1 MSRIVSF
8 LVLIAII
15 LVIGFFFFRVMS
27 PFLLP
32 LFLAVLLVVIFH
44 PLHLRVLQWCR
55 GRNRLASATTTGLI
69 ILIVLL
75 PLLSVIFMA
84 AAEGSA
90 MIARL
95 NPSELRDK
103 VGRAR
108 DQFSLLRMPHAEE
121 IRHIESAIHTLVADS
136 TEPQLKFGDPG
147 DIAGIV
153 SDLERLRA
161 EQKVTSPETGPKF
174 DAVNE
179 SLVNAEEQAGG
190 DIPSTAYRDALRGAA
205 SQFHELKLELLG
217 GEFRTWVKE
226 LANPTEEALQNNLH
240 SFLAETKG
248 WLFSIGG
255 RTTALAGEF
264 MIGLII
270 TIVSVFFF
278 FADGP
283 KMVAT
288 IMRLSPLDD
297 RYEHELLADFSN
309 VSRAVVVATL
319 LSALIQGLLGGVGYY
334 LAGFQSVA
342 LMTMLTGLLAMIP
355 FVGAAAVWA
364 PAAVWMYFIE
374 ERSAAAI
381 ALAIYGFAIVSCIDN
396 VIKPLVLHGRSRLHP
411 LLALLSVLG
420 GVNALGPIG
429 ILVGPMLVAF
439 LQTLLNILHRETLQF
454 DMERRVQGAHVAE
467 NP

>member
-44 PLHLRVLQWCR
+44 PMHVRVLHRCGGKQ
-55 GRNRLASATTTGLI
+55 RLASATTTGLI

-95 NPSELRDK
+95 NPAELRDK

-108 DQFSLLRMPHAEE
+108 DKFSLLRMPHADL
-121 IRHIESAIHTLVADS
+121 IRQIESKIETLVMDS
-136 TEPQLKFGDPG
+136 TAPKLETGQPEEVSSI
-147 DIAGIV
+147 IADV
-153 SDLERLRA
+153 ERLRTL
-161 EQKVTSPETGPKF
+161 ENVTTQETGPKF
-174 DAVNE
+174 DAVHQL
-179 SLVNAEEQAGG
+179 LVEAEKEAGG
-190 DIPSTAYRDALRGAA
+190 DTPSTTYRDALRTAA

-226 LANPTEEALQNNLH
+226 KANPTEEILQHNLRQ
-240 SFLAETKG
+240 FLAETKG

-255 RTTALAGEF
+255 RTTAMAGK
-264 MIGLII
+264 IVVGLII
-270 TIVSVFFF
+270 MIVALFFF
-278 FADGP
+278 LAEGP
-283 KMVAT
+283 TMVAT

-297 RYEHELLADFSN
+297 RYEQELLANFSN

-319 LSALIQGLLGGVGYY
+319 LSALVQGALGGVGYY
-334 LAGFQSVA
+334 LAGFHSIV
-342 LMTMLTGLLAMIP
+342 LMTMLTGMLAMIP
-355 FVGAAAVWA
+355 FVGAAAVWF
-364 PAAVWMYFIE
+364 PAALWLYFID
-374 ERSAAAI
+374 ERTGAAVL
-381 ALAIYGFAIVSCIDN
+381 LAVYGFAVVSSIDN
-396 VIKPLVLHGRSRLHP
+396 LIKPLVLHGRSRLHP

-439 LQTLLNILHRETLQF
+439 LQTLLNILHRELLQF
-454 DMERRVQGAHVAE
+454 DLERRGSG
-467 NP
+467 

>member
-15 LVIGFFFFRVMS
+15 LVIGFFFFRVMA

-32 LFLAVLLVVIFH
+32 LFMAVLLVVIFH
-44 PLHLRVLQWCR
+44 PLHMRVLQRCR
-55 GRNRLASATTTGLI
+55 GRQRLASAATTSLI

-75 PLLSVIFMA
+75 PLLAVIVLA
-84 AAEGSA
+84 AAEGNA

-95 NPSELRDK
+95 NPAELRDK

-108 DQFSLLRMPHAEE
+108 DKFELLRMPHADLL
-121 IRHIESAIHTLVADS
+121 RQIESKIETLVADS
-136 TEPQLKFGDPG
+136 TEPKLETGEPGEVASIMANLDQLRT
-147 DIAGIV
+147 
-153 SDLERLRA
+153 LE
-161 EQKVTSPETGPKF
+161 KTTTPETGPKF
-174 DAVNE
+174 EAVQT
-179 SLVNAEEQAGG
+179 SLLEAERDAGG
-190 DIPSTAYRDALRGAA
+190 AIPSTAYRDALRKAG

-226 LANPTEEALQNNLH
+226 LANPTEEMLQHNLRR
-240 SFLAETKG
+240 FLAETTG

-255 RTTALAGEF
+255 RTTAMAGKVV
-264 MIGLII
+264 IGLII
-270 TIVSVFFF
+270 TIVAVFFF
-278 FADGP
+278 LAEGP

-319 LSALIQGLLGGVGYY
+319 LSALVQGLLGGVGYS
-334 LAGFQSVA
+334 LAGFHSIV
-342 LMTMLTGLLAMIP
+342 LMTMLTGMLAMIP
-355 FVGAAAVWA
+355 FVGAAAVWF
-364 PAAVWMYFIE
+364 PASLWLYFIE
-374 ERSAAAI
+374 ERSGAAVL
-381 ALAIYGFAIVSCIDN
+381 LAIYGFAVVSSIDN
-396 VIKPLVLHGRSRLHP
+396 LIKPLVLHGRSRLHP

-439 LQTLLNILHRETLQF
+439 LQTLLNILHRELLQF
-454 DMERRVQGAHVAE
+454 DLESRRRG
-467 NP
+467 